1 VVCKL
6 GFSRRATVAALVV
19 IGSLIV
25 WAPGALAA
33 SPPPAYDHV
42 VLAIFENKA
51 RSQIIGAS
59 AAPYLNGLAGQG
71 ANFTQSFAIR
81 HPSQPNYLDLF
92 SGSNHG
98 LEGPTGNTCPQTFA
112 SGNLGHQLIASGRT
126 FVGYAEDLPSAGS
139 LVCNS
144 GGEDGY
150 WRKHAPWTNFTN
162 LHQTTV
168 SRPYSAFPTDFAK
181 LPTVSFVVPNQC
193 NDMHNVPRCSVSTGD
208 TWARHHLDAYAQ
220 WAKTH
225 NSLLIVTWDEDD
237 TCSGCHNQIAT
248 FFVGARINPGNYSER
263 IDHYTVLRTIEA
275 MYGLPGVGSAANRS
289 AITDVFAPAAP
300 ATALTLTNV
309 SQTQP
314 RRWRLSN
321 NLARFAAARK
331 PRVGTTF
338 RFVLNEAATVRFA
351 FDQLLPGRKLRNG
364 KCVAQTAGNR
374 TNKACTR
381 SVPRGSLSF
390 NAGAGPHRLFFQGR
404 VTRTNKLKPGTYT
417 LTITATNAAGQRAT
431 KGPLRSFT
439 IVPG

>member
-1 VVCKL
+1 MICKL

-25 WAPGALAA
+25 GAPGALAA
-33 SPPPAYDHV
+33 SPPTYDHV

-51 RSQIIGAS
+51 RSQIIGSS
-59 AAPYLNGLAGQG
+59 AAPYLNGLAAQG

-98 LEGPTGNTCPQTFA
+98 LEGPTGNHCPQTFQT
-112 SGNLGHQLIASGRT
+112 GNLAHQLIAGGRT

-139 LVCNS
+139 PVCSN
-144 GGEDGY
+144 GGENGY

-168 SRPYSAFPTDFAK
+168 SQPFRAFPTDFTK

-193 NDMHNVPRCSVSTGD
+193 NDMHNFTTPGCSISHGD
-208 TWARHHLDAYAQ
+208 TWAKNHLDAYAQ
-220 WAKTH
+220 WAKSH

-237 TCSGCHNQIAT
+237 GTPANHIAT

-275 MYGLPGVGSAANRS
+275 MYGLPGIGSAANRS
-289 AITDVFAPAAP
+289 PITDVFAPAP
-300 ATALTLTNV
+300 AALTLTTL
-309 SQTQP
+309 SQST
-314 RRWRLSN
+314 RRWRLGN
-321 NLARFAAARK
+321 NLPRLAAPAR
-331 PRVGTTF
+331 PRFWTRF
-338 RFVLNEAATVRFA
+338 RFGLNQGATVRFA
-351 FDQLLPGRKLRNG
+351 FDQLLPGRMVNR
-364 KCVAQTAGNR
+364 KCVAQTARNSR
-374 TNKACTR
+374 NKACTR
-381 SVPRGSLSF
+381 SVGRGAFSF
-390 NAGAGPHRLFFQGR
+390 SVGAGIHTLFFQGR
-404 VTRTNKLKPGTYT
+404 LNRTRKLTAGTYT
-417 LTITATNAAGQRAT
+417 LTLLAFNGAGQKAT
-431 KGPLRSFT
+431 KMTRSFT